1 MSSTIT
7 DGTKYNDFGAVSQSI
22 LKQKLI
28 SDVNLY
34 KMVLLL
40 PGDVKLSKIFLHHY
54 YDDAGVSLNIKSN
67 LDLFSRWLEESILKW
82 RIQGKN
88 KNLGNRKLSFHPAQN

>member
-67 LDLFSRWLEESILKW
+67 LDNKRLYGDETPIFVPKFGSLFQMIR
-82 RIQGKN
+82 RIYPQMKN
-88 KNLGNRKLSFHPAQN
+88 SK